1 MRNLPWMHPA
11 LQVSEAVLLPALPRR
26 AALEP
31 RFSGRLSPVQSE
43 GESFQP
49 LPQDGRPLEALA
61 LSTYV
66 RSRGSMA
73 GRGVLRAA
81 GISANPYAR
90 CLYPCYAGPGRQP
103 SSFARRVR
111 IR

>member
-1 MRNLPWMHPA
+1 MQNGPWMRPA
-11 LQVSEAVLLPALPRR
+11 LQVSEAVLLPALPRTT
-26 AALEP
+26 ASEP
-31 RFSGRLSPVQSE
+31 RFSGRLSRVQAE
-43 GESFQP
+43 EDSFQL
-49 LPQDGRPLEALA
+49 LPQDGRPLEELA

-90 CLYPCYAGPGRQP
+90 RLYPCYAGPGRQP
-103 SSFARRVR
+103 SSYARRVR